1 MESMEKNDE
10 TLFTLINR
18 GGVYYRVAGSGVREL
33 LGNLIGGLQLPPET
47 DAALDRE
54 QLLRAV
60 LEREELMTTAV
71 GHGIALPHPRNPLI
85 TDSAYQFVAIG
96 FFEQPVNWNALD
108 GEKVHSVFFIVSAA
122 PKLHLHTLSRIN
134 YLCQQGSFRE
144 LLARRAPREELIRV
158 IAESEQAW
166 H

>member
-1 MESMEKNDE
+1 MKKTDE

-33 LGNLIGGLQLPPET
+33 LGNLIGGLKLPPGT
-47 DAALDRE
+47 DAAIDRE
-54 QLLRAV
+54 QLLKAA

-85 TDSAYQFVAIG
+85 TDSAHQFVAIALL
-96 FFEQPVNWNALD
+96 EQPVDWNALD
-108 GEKVHSVFFIVSAA
+108 GEKVHSTIFIVSAS

-134 YLCQQGSFRE
+134 YFCQQETFRE
-144 LLARRAPREELIRV
+144 LLVKHAPREEIIRV

-166 H
+166 R

>member
-1 MESMEKNDE
+1 MEKNDE

-18 GGVYYRVAGSGVREL
+18 GGMYYRVAGSGVREL
-33 LGNLIGGLQLPPET
+33 LENLIGGLKLPPET
-47 DAALDRE
+47 DAAIDRE
-54 QLLRAV
+54 QLLKAA

-85 TDSAYQFVAIG
+85 ADSARQFVAIA
-96 FFEQPVNWNALD
+96 FFEQPADWNALD
-108 GEKVHSVFFIVSAA
+108 GEKVHTAIFIVSAS

-134 YLCQQGSFRE
+134 YFCQQETFRG
-144 LLARRAPREELIRV
+144 LLAKRAPREEIIRV